1 MYITIK
7 EFVKSNTAVSY
18 DDGQKCLKAILA
30 HIDNEREIFL
40 DFKGID
46 FVITAFLNP
55 IIGDLILQ
63 KGKAIMRKIKIC
75 NANKNIVEKIK
86 IVRDGALLKREDML
100 EP

>member
-30 HIDNEREIFL
+30 HIDNEQEIFL

-86 IVRDGALLKREDML
+86 IVRDGALLR
-100 EP
+100 

>member
-1 MYITIK
+1 MYITIR

-18 DDGQKCLKAILA
+18 DDGQKCLKVILA

-55 IIGDLILQ
+55 IIGNLILQ
-63 KGKAIMRKIKIC
+63 KEKTIMKKIKIC
-75 NANKNIVEKIK
+75 NTNENIIGKIEL
-86 IVRDGALLKREDML
+86 VRDGALLKREDML
-100 EP
+100 

>member
-1 MYITIK
+1 MYITIR

-18 DDGQKCLKAILA
+18 DDGQKCLKVILA

-55 IIGDLILQ
+55 IISNLILQ
-63 KGKAIMRKIKIC
+63 KEKTIMKKIKIC
-75 NANKNIVEKIK
+75 NTNENIIGKIEL
-86 IVRDGALLKREDML
+86 VRDGALLKREDML
-100 EP
+100 

>member
-30 HIDNEREIFL
+30 HIDNEQEIFL

-46 FVITAFLNP
+46 L
-55 IIGDLILQ
+55 
-63 KGKAIMRKIKIC
+63 
-75 NANKNIVEKIK
+75 
-86 IVRDGALLKREDML
+86 
-100 EP
+100 